1 MAAIDGNKLFVFAWH
16 YHDDDEPGLTADIA
30 MSLKNLPAAAQ
41 RAEVVQYRID
51 HDHSNA
57 YTAWQQMGS
66 PKAPTPQQVV
76 DLERAGHLGTIGNPE
91 TVSITAGAA
100 NVKLKL
106 PRQGVSLMVFTW

>member
-1 MAAIDGNKLFVFAWH
+1 M
-16 YHDDDEPGLTADIA
+16 
-30 MSLKNLPAAAQ
+30 
-41 RAEVVQYRID
+41 VQYRID

-57 YTAWQQMGS
+57 FTAWQKMGS
-66 PKAPTPQQVV
+66 PKEPTQQQYVE
-76 DLERAGHLGTIGNPE
+76 LERAGHLETIGNLE